1 MSGGADVRHSLLWK
15 LLAINM
21 PVIGVVVLVI
31 WLTIDY
37 LAADYFSTLMSMY
50 NISPSE
56 THQMFLDAVHRY
68 LIQAT
73 VVAVVLA
80 GGLGFF
86 FTRMALRPLSEMAA
100 AARELATGD
109 YTVRVA
115 VGANDE
121 VGHLGRAFNDMAD
134 GLERL
139 ERLRRAT
146 VSDVAHEL
154 RTPLTTIRGYL
165 EGLAD
170 GILAPSRETLEIL
183 RQEVHRL
190 VRLVEDLHQLTQA
203 EAARATLA
211 REKLTIAALVAEVID
226 WNRAEFDSR
235 GITVENDVAS
245 AMPEIVGD
253 RDRLVQVLRNL
264 TQNAWQYT
272 PEGGAVRIEAE
283 RVAGAMRVS
292 VVNTG
297 AALGEDELP
306 HLFER
311 FYRSDKSR
319 SRETGGAG
327 IGLAV
332 VKELIEA
339 HGGSVGAALEGG
351 EIRFW
356 FELPV

>member
-1 MSGGADVRHSLLWK
+1 MRHSLLWK

-73 VVAVVLA
+73 VVAVALA
-80 GGLGFF
+80 GVLGFF

-109 YTVRVA
+109 YTVRVT
-115 VGANDE
+115 VGADDE

-139 ERLRRAT
+139 ERQRRST

-165 EGLAD
+165 EGMSD
-170 GILAPSRETLEIL
+170 GIVPPSQETLDMLQREIL
-183 RQEVHRL
+183 RL

-203 EAARATLA
+203 EAARSHLA
-211 REKLTIAALVAEVID
+211 REEVSIAALVAEVLE
-226 WNRAEFDSR
+226 WNRAEFESR
-235 GITVENDVAS
+235 NITVENDITAKLPHV
-245 AMPEIVGD
+245 IGD
-253 RDRLVQVLRNL
+253 RDRLTQVLRNL
-264 TQNAWQYT
+264 IQNAWQHT
-272 PEGGAVRIEAE
+272 PRDGVVRLAAE
-283 RVAGAMRVS
+283 PTAGALRVDI
-292 VVNTG
+292 VNTG
-297 AALGEDELP
+297 ATLGADEIP

-319 SRETGGAG
+319 SRDTGGAG

-332 VKELIEA
+332 VKELVEA
-339 HGGSVGAALEGG
+339 HGGSVGAALDG
-351 EIRFW
+351 ENIRFW
-356 FELPV
+356 FELPA

>member
-1 MSGGADVRHSLLWK
+1 MRHSLLWK
-15 LLAINM
+15 LLAINL
-21 PVIGVVVLVI
+21 PVIGVVILVM

-37 LAADYFSTLMSMY
+37 LAADYFAELMKHY
-50 NISPSE
+50 NISPAMS
-56 THQMFLDAVHRY
+56 HQMFLDAVHRY
-68 LIQAT
+68 LIWAT
-73 VVAVVLA
+73 IGAVMVAGLLA
-80 GGLGFF
+80 FW
-86 FTRMALRPLSEMAA
+86 FTKMALRPLSEMATA
-100 AARELATGD
+100 TRELAAGD
-109 YTVRVA
+109 YKVRVTI
-115 VGANDE
+115 GAEDE
-121 VGHLGRAFNDMAD
+121 VGRLGRAFNDMAD
-134 GLERL
+134 SLERL
-139 ERLRRAT
+139 DDLRRST

-170 GILAPSRETLEIL
+170 GVLPPSQETLEMLRREIL
-183 RQEVHRL
+183 RL

-203 EAARATLA
+203 EAARTRLE
-211 REKLTIAALVAEVID
+211 REPVAIAALVAEVLD

-235 GITVENDVAS
+235 RIKVENNVAAPLPDV
-245 AMPEIVGD
+245 IGD
-253 RDRLVQVLRNL
+253 RDRIVQVLRNL
-264 TQNAWQYT
+264 VQNAWQHT
-272 PEGGAVRIEAE
+272 PEEGAVRIETKPTP
-283 RVAGAMRVS
+283 GGLRVS
-292 VVNTG
+292 FVNTG
-297 AALGEDELP
+297 AALDEDEIA

-339 HGGSVGAALEGG
+339 HGGTVGVATEGE